1 MSERSQQLYR
11 ERIAYFVF
19 MRYWF
24 TILTV
29 TDLKILERGG
39 APQEGLREEI
49 LPKFKPLWVLKLT
62 FLVKKGGCPL
72 YQPLIYSVLFLYI

>member
-29 TDLKILERGG
+29 TDLEILEG
-39 APQEGLREEI
+39 EGH
-49 LPKFKPLWVLKLT
+49 PS
-62 FLVKKGGCPL
+62 KG
-72 YQPLIYSVLFLYI
+72 